1 MILLLINFLHQFR
14 KVLSETSTPY
24 LYFISSARSSHG
36 ILSKLPMSVKAQI
49 KQAKAY
55 AST

>member
-1 MILLLINFLHQFR
+1 MILLLINLLHQFR

-24 LYFISSARSSHG
+24 LYFISAARSSHG